1 MGPEARGGE
10 CALSSST
17 AAVSEPAAR
26 SLASLVSA
34 QPHGRE
40 GSPIAQMLGN
50 GKFPDALFS
59 LEESKLLRSMFG
71 FGPPEQ
77 GQK

>member
-1 MGPEARGGE
+1 M
-10 CALSSST
+10 
-17 AAVSEPAAR
+17 
-26 SLASLVSA
+26 ASLVSA